1 MSGRPMSRVA
11 GGPARIR
18 FQPRALFRSDTSMDI
33 LLIAPSARRREL
45 LRERLLG
52 AGLVPVAE
60 AAVPSDAVE
69 VEATVGLADA
79 VPEGREW
86 MQALM
91 PLQGVAVVGAPPQ
104 AVERLRNL
112 ALSGWA
118 ALPVDVSPGQLRQ
131 ALEMVDAGFAVTP
144 ADWMRT
150 APAAAVAPRVD
161 LDDLQDATLTHR
173 EQDVLDLLAEGL
185 SNQRIAER
193 LGISA
198 HTVKFHVASIYDKLD
213 ARTRTQ
219 AVRHALDRGLLHI

>member
-1 MSGRPMSRVA
+1 
-11 GGPARIR
+11 
-18 FQPRALFRSDTSMDI
+18 MDI
-33 LLIAPSARRREL
+33 LLIAPSARRRDL

-60 AAVPSDAVE
+60 AAVPSDADDVS
-69 VEATVGLADA
+69 ASVGLADA

-91 PLQGVAVVGAPPQ
+91 PLQGLAVLGAPPP

-118 ALPVDVSPGQLRQ
+118 ALPIDVSPTQLRQ
-131 ALEMVDAGFAVTP
+131 ALEMIDAGFAVAP
-144 ADWMRT
+144 ADWMRAT
-150 APAAAVAPRVD
+150 PAAAVSRED
-161 LDDLQDATLTHR
+161 MDDDLQGATLTQR

-185 SNQRIAER
+185 SNQRIADR
-193 LGISA
+193 LGISS
-198 HTVKFHVASIYDKLD
+198 HTVKFHIASIYDKLD

-219 AVRHALDRGLLHI
+219 AVRHALDRGLLHL